1 MTGANAG
8 GMVGSMIRK
17 RVGALF
23 RPFLLAVALLCIVS
37 PVPVRA
43 ETEGALELLNR
54 HIFEMNKGITQNFVQ
69 PAMAAYKSQV
79 PGPARQT
86 IRAIYDN
93 LLEPVTATAYTMVG
107 DIEGAA
113 ASTTRFAVN
122 STLGVL
128 GVFDVASH
136 IGLPKQEKG
145 FSEAVC
151 EAGLPIGP
159 YVVLPVIGSTTTGI
173 AAIAATLMVGSTVA
187 LSFLSF
193 ELALVSA
200 GVDAIEIAATLQ
212 NAFQTEDP
220 ADPTYDAE
228 RQRFLGGLA
237 KDCAGR

>member
-1 MTGANAG
+1 
-8 GMVGSMIRK
+8 MVRSMIRK

-23 RPFLLAVALLCIVS
+23 RPFFLAVALLCIVS

-43 ETEGALELLNR
+43 ETEGALERLNSR
-54 HIFEMNKGITQNFVQ
+54 IFEMNQGITQKFVQ
-69 PAMAAYKSQV
+69 PAMAAYESQV

-107 DIEGAA
+107 DIEAAA
-113 ASTTRFAVN
+113 ASTARFAVN
-122 STLGVL
+122 STLGLL
-128 GVFDVASH
+128 GVIDVASL

-173 AAIAATLMVGSTVA
+173 ATVAATLMVGSTVA

-200 GVDAIEIAATLQ
+200 GAT
-212 NAFQTEDP
+212 
-220 ADPTYDAE
+220 
-228 RQRFLGGLA
+228 RS
-237 KDCAGR
+237 K